1 MKKKIALFA
10 CILFILGSISTVYAD
25 ENSTVAGSCSFTGKE
40 MVSSFDS
47 NKLAVSV
54 SEMQPGDEV
63 TFSVNIKNDSDISTK
78 WYMSND
84 VLSSLE
90 DAQSVAANGG
100 YSYILTFVG
109 PDGKEDTIYS
119 STSVGGEN
127 RQRPVRGL
135 KRQQTHL
142 TTFFILKP
150 WSRVRAEVLS
160 F

>member
-63 TFSVNIKNDSDISTK
+63 TFSVNIDRK
-78 WYMSND
+78 
-84 VLSSLE
+84 
-90 DAQSVAANGG
+90 SV
-100 YSYILTFVG
+100 V
-109 PDGKEDTIYS
+109 
-119 STSVGGEN
+119 
-127 RQRPVRGL
+127 
-135 KRQQTHL
+135 
-142 TTFFILKP
+142 
-150 WSRVRAEVLS
+150 
-160 F
+160 

>member
-25 ENSTVAGSCSFTGKE
+25 ENSTAAGSCSFTGKE

-90 DAQSVAANGG
+90 DALESAWLLKDCEIVE
-100 YSYILTFVG
+100 YINLKSEWREPPEWLKQIVQAGLT
-109 PDGKEDTIYS
+109 
-119 STSVGGEN
+119 
-127 RQRPVRGL
+127 
-135 KRQQTHL
+135 
-142 TTFFILKP
+142 
-150 WSRVRAEVLS
+150 
-160 F
+160 